1 MSLVSRNMCY
11 SVLFESYRLI
21 DRHDFLA
28 SVNWP
33 IGALFDVLNHQ
44 PANKLNK
51 TFSEV
56 HQLQEKG
63 YHHKDA
69 VYGGNLLWY
78 RAGKVAK

>member
-21 DRHDFLA
+21 DPAHDFLA

-33 IGALFDVLNHQ
+33 IGVFLGVLNHQ
-44 PANKLNK
+44 PANKLYK
-51 TFSEV
+51 TFSGA

-63 YHHKDA
+63 GTTIRA
-69 VYGGNLLWY
+69 RSLITGE